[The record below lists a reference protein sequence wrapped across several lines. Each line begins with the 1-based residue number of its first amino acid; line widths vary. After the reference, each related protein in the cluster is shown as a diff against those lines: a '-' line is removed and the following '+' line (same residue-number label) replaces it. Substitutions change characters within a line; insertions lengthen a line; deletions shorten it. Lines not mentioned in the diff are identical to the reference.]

1 MIRCVATSSILC
13 ALLAGCAVPDP
24 GSKLY
29 TEEVPT
35 SFSTGRS
42 GVPYSTSSNNWWTT
56 LGDPRL
62 NEIVTEAVGENPEVW
77 QAIART
83 AQSRAQA
90 VIAGADQLPSIGA
103 GVNGQARRQAN
114 GSFKPSTTENYGVGL
129 NIDWEIDLW
138 GRLAAQ
144 SAAAREDY
152 LASVDGLRAVR
163 QSIAAQTAKSYF
175 AVIEARQKASFSKQA
190 LDIQTETA
198 RQVSNRVD
206 AGIGAPS
213 DKFLAIANRESSTAT
228 LAGNEQAVEGAT
240 RQLELLLRDYPRGA
254 VKTASQLAPVP
265 PLPDTGIPASLLERR
280 PDILA
285 AERQLRASGFRFVS
299 AKRSLLPAISLSG
312 GVGTASNEVRDILNG
327 DFSFWTLAGNLLQPI
342 FQGGRLRANI
352 ALTEA
357 VQREAAEAYVASVLQ
372 AFTEVESALATR
384 EKIARRI
391 AALCRAADAAKSA
404 ERVSFNRYRQGVE
417 PFLTVLES
425 QQRAL
430 DTAIACISAR
440 RAGLDNYIDLHL
452 ALGGGF
458 DEVAPALPTTLTLIE
473 ERFAGSTT
481 TEVSQ

>member
-1 MIRCVATSSILC
+1 MCAPRRLRSPRSRFQTVYRRSADVFFHRKIRRSVCDIKQQLVDDPWRSAIERDRDRGGRRKPRG
-13 ALLAGCAVPDP
+13 LASHRPH
-24 GSKLY
+24 
-29 TEEVPT
+29 
-35 SFSTGRS
+35 R
-42 GVPYSTSSNNWWTT
+42 
-56 LGDPRL
+56 
-62 NEIVTEAVGENPEVW
+62 
-77 QAIART
+77 
-83 AQSRAQA
+83 
-90 VIAGADQLPSIGA
+90 
-103 GVNGQARRQAN
+103 
-114 GSFKPSTTENYGVGL
+114 STTENYGVGL

-285 AERQLRASGFRFVS
+285 
-299 AKRSLLPAISLSG
+299 
-312 GVGTASNEVRDILNG
+312 
-327 DFSFWTLAGNLLQPI
+327 
-342 FQGGRLRANI
+342 
-352 ALTEA
+352 
-357 VQREAAEAYVASVLQ
+357 
-372 AFTEVESALATR
+372 
-384 EKIARRI
+384 
-391 AALCRAADAAKSA
+391 
-404 ERVSFNRYRQGVE
+404 
-417 PFLTVLES
+417 
-425 QQRAL
+425 
-430 DTAIACISAR
+430 SAR
-440 RAGLDNYIDLHL
+440 RDGLDNYIDLHL